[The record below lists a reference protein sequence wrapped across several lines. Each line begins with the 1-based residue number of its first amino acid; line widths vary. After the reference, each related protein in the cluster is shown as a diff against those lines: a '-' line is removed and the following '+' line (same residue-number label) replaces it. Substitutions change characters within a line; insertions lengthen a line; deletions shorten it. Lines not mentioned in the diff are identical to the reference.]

1 MIEKWIITGD
11 CHGQFMR
18 FKHLEKTPNT
28 AVIILGD
35 VGLNYNLNENDYAA
49 KKSLCQKYPF
59 TFYCV
64 KGNHEARPKEVPGMK
79 LIQDED
85 VGGPVWIEE
94 EFPQIRYFCEWG
106 HYTING
112 LRTLVVGGA
121 YSVDKYYRLA
131 QGWKWFESE
140 QLTESEMDACLRN
153 AQMEHFDLVLTHTC
167 PYSWRPTDLFLR
179 GIDQSKVD
187 NTMEIWMEKLKEEM
201 DWGIWLY
208 GHYHADRLERP
219 YAEIFYYEM
228 EDLNDIVARW
238 EKYKE
243 TGELEWWFPK
253 SPSFYMDIEEEG

>member
-1 MIEKWIITGD
+1 
-11 CHGQFMR
+11 
-18 FKHLEKTPNT
+18 
-28 AVIILGD
+28 
-35 VGLNYNLNENDYAA
+35 
-49 KKSLCQKYPF
+49 
-59 TFYCV
+59 
-64 KGNHEARPKEVPGMK
+64 MK
-79 LIQDED
+79 LIEDAD

-94 EFPQIRYFCEWG
+94 EFPRIRYFCEWG

-140 QLTESEMDACLRN
+140 QLTELEMDACLRN
-153 AQMEHFDLVLTHTC
+153 TRMEHFDLVLTHTC

-208 GHYHADRLERP
+208 GHYHTDRLERP

-228 EDLNDIVARW
+228 EDLNNIVARW
-238 EKYKE
+238 EKYKK
-243 TGELEWWFPK
+243 TGELDWWLPK
-253 SPSFYMDIEEEG
+253 SPNYYMER

>member
-1 MIEKWIITGD
+1 
-11 CHGQFMR
+11 
-18 FKHLEKTPNT
+18 
-28 AVIILGD
+28 
-35 VGLNYNLNENDYAA
+35 
-49 KKSLCQKYPF
+49 
-59 TFYCV
+59 
-64 KGNHEARPKEVPGMK
+64 MK

-153 AQMEHFDLVLTHTC
+153 ARMEHFDLVLTHTC

-228 EDLNDIVARW
+228 EDLSDIVARW
-238 EKYKE
+238 KKYKE
-243 TGELEWWFPK
+243 TGELDWWIPK
-253 SPSFYMDIEEEG
+253 SPSFYMDIEEED